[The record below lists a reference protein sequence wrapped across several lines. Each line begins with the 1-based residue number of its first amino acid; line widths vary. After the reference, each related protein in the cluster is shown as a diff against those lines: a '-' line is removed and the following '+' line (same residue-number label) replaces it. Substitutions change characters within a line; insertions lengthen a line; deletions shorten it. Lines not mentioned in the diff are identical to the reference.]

1 MKFIEKNKYPNLEI
15 DARLSI
21 FAFQKKKVF
30 IFKKNLTIYNYDKI
44 GITSKYKKFSKLWWK
59 KRSEA
64 FDYLLTINS
73 KLRIRFLYSVDYFL
87 TRIIN
92 FFI

>member
-1 MKFIEKNKYPNLEI
+1 MEI

-21 FAFQKKKVF
+21 FAFQKKKFV
-30 IFKKNLTIYNYDKI
+30 IFKKNLTIYNHDKI
-44 GITSKYKKFSKLWWK
+44 GITSKYKKFSKLWWR

-64 FDYLLTINS
+64 FDYLFLTINS
-73 KLRIRFLYSVDYFL
+73 KLRIRFLYSADYFF